1 MFKPDENDDR
11 INYSTIL
18 MPPDGYKLDK
28 AIGTT
33 YSLDLEALTAIS
45 ICLGLAEESDS
56 RLLQNPISMLNALQ
70 KVSDKLVLFCEAGQI
85 KVPSRH
91 IQLAMLLEKMVVE
104 IALPRDKKLGS
115 YPLFHPKAWILS
127 YIDSYGDKKYR
138 FVVMSRNLTFSRSWD
153 IGFAVDSSKNARQRE
168 KTKPICD
175 FLDYLAK
182 NVDNTIENAAAKRNL
197 LFQMRAELRNV
208 SFSLDSKEF
217 GENFAILPLG
227 IGKKAY
233 VMQKDMLFDKEKG
246 SLDEL
251 IVMSPFLSRDVI
263 ADFNKLAN
271 CKRTLIT
278 RRSELGK
285 LKASDVNNFTIYALK
300 DEIIDGE
307 EEISDELAA
316 KMKQDIHAKIYL
328 IRRNKDVSLYLGSM
342 NATYSA
348 INKNVELMLRL
359 DTDNTSLDGDKF
371 LADIF
376 CGSAGDKKNPFEEI
390 RIDDILQHTVVDD
403 VNRSRLE
410 QKIKEL
416 CRSKRQAVV
425 SKDENTGGYKIIVEF
440 EKVQVDD
447 DIKISPLNSRQE
459 QSLSKNMEFTDLEIW
474 QLSEFYRITAI
485 SGEDTISRLIMI
497 PTTGFPDNREGAMV
511 NSVVKDRSTFV
522 EYIAFVLGDDYISS
536 MLESRQ
542 MKESG
547 FLSHSPRAMP
557 AIYEKMLKTSVEEP
571 DRLKDIGYVLKII
584 TDKDIVPNEFRK
596 LYETFCHALKIR
608 G

>member
-56 RLLQNPISMLNALQ
+56 RLLKNPISMLNALQ

-115 YPLFHPKAWILS
+115 YPSFHPKAWILS

-153 IGFAVDSSKNARQRE
+153 IGFAVDSSKNVRQRE

-175 FLDYLAK
+175 FLDYLAEY
-182 NVDNTIENAAAKRNL
+182 VDNTIGNAAAKRNL

-227 IGKKAY
+227 IGEKAY
-233 VMQKDMLFDKEKG
+233 AMQNDMLFDREKG
-246 SLDEL
+246 CLDEL

-263 ADFNKLAN
+263 ADFNRLAN
-271 CKRTLIT
+271 CKRILIT
-278 RRSELGK
+278 RRLELGK
-285 LKASDVNNFTIYALK
+285 LKASDVNNFIIYALK

-307 EEISDELAA
+307 NELSDELAA
-316 KMKQDIHAKIYL
+316 KMKQDIHAKTYL
-328 IRRNKDVSLYLGSM
+328 IRKNKDVSLYLGSM

-348 INKNVELMLRL
+348 INKNVELVLRL

-376 CGSAGDKKNPFEEI
+376 CGSAGDKKNPFEEVK
-390 RIDDILQHTVVDD
+390 IDDIFQSTDNDD

-425 SKDENTGGYKIIVEF
+425 SKDKNAGRYKIIVEF
-440 EKVQVDD
+440 EKIQGDD
-447 DIKISPLNSRQE
+447 DIKISPLNSR
-459 QSLSKNMEFTDLEIW
+459 
-474 QLSEFYRITAI
+474 
-485 SGEDTISRLIMI
+485 
-497 PTTGFPDNREGAMV
+497 
-511 NSVVKDRSTFV
+511 
-522 EYIAFVLGDDYISS
+522 
-536 MLESRQ
+536 
-542 MKESG
+542 
-547 FLSHSPRAMP
+547 
-557 AIYEKMLKTSVEEP
+557 
-571 DRLKDIGYVLKII
+571 
-584 TDKDIVPNEFRK
+584 
-596 LYETFCHALKIR
+596 
-608 G
+608 